1 MILFYPPCRV
11 EPELKRVGRISGQE
25 IDYPPSEPQGRRLL
39 LPNVNVATTTW
50 GSVLVQLRGQIPLF
64 HPAVGSAV

>member
-25 IDYPPSEPQGRRLL
+25 IDYPPREPQGRRLL
-39 LPNVNVATTTW
+39 LPNVNVATPTTW
-50 GSVLVQLRGQIPLF
+50 GSVLVQ
-64 HPAVGSAV
+64 

>member
-39 LPNVNVATTTW
+39 LPNVNVATMW
-50 GSVLVQLRGQIPLF
+50 GSVLVQRGQSPLF